1 MLERI
6 LSGGQTGVDRGALD
20 AALDAGFPCGGWCP
34 RGRRAEDG
42 PIPCRYPLSETSSPR
57 YIVRTK
63 RNVQDSDGTLVLAWG
78 APSGGTAATVD
89 HAGRLGKPC
98 LGRHDESR
106 RRHGGGQGS
115 RLDPRGRRGVAQRRR
130 AARGGRSDACD
141 RARRAIG
148 SFWTRSLLDD
158 QLERTAGTIL
168 SSDFNPLSTRK
179 CSRGRSRP
187 PSVLPGF
194 LRIPRARLITLIR
207 RGR

>member
-42 PIPCRYPLSETSSPR
+42 PIPCRYLLRETSSPR
-57 YIVRTK
+57 YIVRTE
-63 RNVQDSDGTLVLAWG
+63 RNVQDSDATLVLAWG

-98 LGRHDESR
+98 LV
-106 RRHGGGQGS
+106 
-115 RLDPRGRRGVAQRRR
+115 LDMTSLDDDTAAARVRAWVHAEGVASLNVAGPR
-130 AARGGRSDACD
+130 ASGRSDAYD

-148 SFWTRSLLDD
+148 LVLDAELTR
-158 QLERTAGTIL
+158 
-168 SSDFNPLSTRK
+168 
-179 CSRGRSRP
+179 RP
-187 PSVLPGF
+187 
-194 LRIPRARLITLIR
+194 A
-207 RGR
+207 